1 MKKLFALITIFALL
15 TLCFC
20 GTAAFAADAADEA
33 DAEAVEEEEPVYGPL
48 GFSYKEIE
56 FGILDEAEPV
66 MEALG
71 EADDLFVSASCA
83 YQGDDYIYYYDG
95 IELTTNEIDGVF
107 YITGIVLAD
116 DTIETP
122 QGLKIG
128 MDINEALTLMEAIED
143 EDLTVEENRG
153 VYSFQYGPALLMV
166 KADANG
172 EIAAIQY
179 TAVSEEE

>member
-1 MKKLFALITIFALL
+1 MKRILALITVFAMLILCLGGTFAL
-15 TLCFC
+15 
-20 GTAAFAADAADEA
+20 ADDS
-33 DAEAVEEEEPVYGPL
+33 DAEAEEEEEAVYGPL
-48 GFSYKEIE
+48 GFVYKDIA
-56 FGILDEAEPV
+56 FGLLDEAEPV

-107 YITGIVLAD
+107 RITGITLVD

-122 QGLKIG
+122 QGLMIG
-128 MDINEALTLMEAIED
+128 MDIAEALELMDATGD

-153 VYSFQYGPALLMV
+153 VYSFQHGPALLMV
-166 KADANG
+166 KADAEG
-172 EIAAIQY
+172 EITAIQY
-179 TAVSEEE
+179 TAVSEDA